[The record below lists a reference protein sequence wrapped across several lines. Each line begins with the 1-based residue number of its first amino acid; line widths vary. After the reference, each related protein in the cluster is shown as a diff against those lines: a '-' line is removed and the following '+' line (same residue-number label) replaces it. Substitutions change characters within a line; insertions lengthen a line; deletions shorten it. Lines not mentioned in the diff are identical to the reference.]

1 MKSRWWRWV
10 WAAAVVAGTSG
21 TQSIVSARTRTRSH
35 SLVEKGTC
43 SFRGKKLY
51 GKIQFVAQHGDGTV
65 QEVAAFPD
73 LKMKQVRAYADR
85 CGMWQLVDAGADTK
99 VQFVASFADV
109 RIQRVSAFPGLP

>member
-1 MKSRWWRWV
+1 L
-10 WAAAVVAGTSG
+10 AVVVVALASG
-21 TQSIVSARTRTRSH
+21 TQSIVSARTPSH
-35 SLVEKGTC
+35 SSHGLVEKGTC

-51 GKIQFVAQHGDGTV
+51 GKIQIVAEHGDVTV

-85 CGMWQLVDAGADTK
+85 CGLWQVVKSGADTK
-99 VQFVASFADV
+99 VQFVPAFADV